1 MPDSPIMRLT
11 LVVTGFHLL
20 VVIFPILA
28 SLYYWRPHWK
38 ASLLATFLGM
48 LTGYFNMLGGEVQFT
63 ALLLM
68 VFGFFL
74 GTEQSPNFW
83 PTLLGLAIWVPL
95 GELVRQGPLLEPFAL
110 LREMSGAF
118 FAFAFA
124 FLGLMAGRAVAKAA
138 GQIGAATANSQ
149 KL

>member
-1 MPDSPIMRLT
+1 MRLT
-11 LVVTGFHLL
+11 LVVTGFHVL

-28 SLYYWRPHWK
+28 ALYYWRPHWK
-38 ASLLATFLGM
+38 PSLLATFLGM

-74 GTEQSPNFW
+74 GTEKALNFW
-83 PTLLGLAIWVPL
+83 PTLLALAAWVPF
-95 GELVRQGPLLEPFAL
+95 GELIRQVPLLEPFAF

-118 FAFAFA
+118 FAFAFS
-124 FLGLMAGRAVAKAA
+124 FIGLLTGRTVAKAA
-138 GQIGAATANSQ
+138 GQITVESSKTQ
-149 KL
+149 KV

>member
-1 MPDSPIMRLT
+1 MRLT
-11 LVVTGFHLL
+11 LVVTGFHVL

-28 SLYYWRPHWK
+28 ALYYWRPHWK
-38 ASLLATFLGM
+38 ASLLGTFLGL

-68 VFGFFL
+68 AFGFFL
-74 GTEQSPNFW
+74 GTEPSLNFW
-83 PTLLGLAIWVPL
+83 LTLVVLSIWVPV
-95 GELVRQGPLLEPFAL
+95 GELIRQVPLLESFAL

-124 FLGLMAGRAVAKAA
+124 FIGLLVGRAVAKAA
-138 GQIGAATANSQ
+138 GQISMESANTQ